1 MATVTHDG
9 QSLLIDGRRFWI
21 VSGTIDYFR
30 IPRAL
35 WLDRIRAAAAAGLNT
50 ILVRCPWSLH
60 EPRKGEYYFDDQADV
75 AGFVKLIR
83 EQGLKCILRPGP
95 YIGGDLDLGGLPSWL
110 LAEPDLRVRQGT
122 APFLEASSRYFGKL
136 LKVLSPF
143 SGRSGGPIVLVQVE
157 HQWHCGNQEAADSYL
172 HEMARFI
179 REHDFDLPL
188 INTNNLWQRREE
200 TIDTWSGRDNMLM
213 NLRQLRA
220 IQPNRPLIVGDY
232 WTGQSD
238 CWNQKQ
244 AEAMPPATLI
254 HELTQV
260 LAAGAQYNLASFHG
274 GTNFGFDGGR
284 QPGAVDRYVTTSGD
298 GGAPLGESG
307 AIRPSYY
314 AVRKVCSFA
323 SQFARVFANLQPAPT
338 SAVLGVM
345 PEKNGR
351 KVSRPGH
358 SVVHL
363 TGAQGEV
370 IFVFADDHAKSDST
384 TILLPN
390 GRAVPIHFG
399 LQPVTWC
406 LLNTH
411 VGSRAKLDWTNLNAF
426 AGNGKNLLVLFGAAG
441 SRGLISINYSVI
453 EVEVPTG
460 PVPAIE
466 LHEDMT
472 IVVCNEEAIDLT
484 FVKGDTAY
492 VGIEGFDAEGNHLPA
507 GVWTKHYIIQGSGEH
522 EEVPTAPPARRS
534 PRATMAEWTSAG
546 MDDHIMGKAPRF
558 ATIDGPSTQEH
569 CAAGS
574 GYGLIRI
581 VNHKWPRRK
590 MKILAPGVGDRVHLY
605 IQGQLKSIL
614 GFGPGA
620 SGAITDLTLPSGRNG
635 TVVALIDN
643 LGRFA
648 GGNDMHEGKG
658 VVQHLH
664 EVKAKRVGKP
674 KVVSTPPRR
683 PFEHRPYIEGLHN
696 GDVTTGHDVQWS
708 FEQRTKSALIVEIAG
723 ALTPALILLNDQ
735 CIGFYS
741 GQVGRPLVHLV
752 LDEAGG
758 LRKGRNTFQL
768 APIYAGG
775 EEELEQAVRFYDSQA
790 VVTDKATWSFAK
802 WEQPRP
808 NLFKA
813 HDKARA
819 KALAGRPAWYRTT
832 FSCSDAPRSLWF
844 EPNGLSKG
852 QVYLNG
858 RNVGRYFVATANGQK
873 VGPQQRYYLPDSWV
887 RYDEANEL
895 VIFEEHGRDPSN
907 VKLVYADSA
916 F

>member
-35 WLDRIRAAAAAGLNT
+35 WVERIRAAVAAGLNSV
-50 ILVRCPWSLH
+50 LVRCPWALH
-60 EPRKGEYYFDDQADV
+60 EPRKGEYNFDDQADV
-75 AGFVKLIR
+75 AAFVKLLS
-83 EQGLKCILRPGP
+83 EHGLKCILRPGP
-95 YIGGDLDLGGLPSWL
+95 FIGGDVDLGGLPSWL
-110 LAEPDLRVRQGT
+110 LAEPDLKVRQGT

-157 HQWHCGNQEAADSYL
+157 HEWHCGNQEAADAYL

-200 TIDTWSGRDNMLM
+200 TIDTWSGRENMLM

-232 WTGQSD
+232 WTGHSD
-238 CWNQKQ
+238 CWSQPQ
-244 AEAMPPATLI
+244 TAPMAPATLI

-260 LAAGAQYNLASFHG
+260 LAAGAQFNLAPFHG
-274 GTNFGFDGGR
+274 GTNFAFDGGR
-284 QPGAVDRYVTTSGD
+284 QPGAVDRYVTTSSD

-307 AIRPSYY
+307 AIRPTYH

-323 SQFARVFANLQPAPT
+323 SQFARVFSNLQAAPT
-338 SAVLGVM
+338 GAVLGVM
-345 PEKNGR
+345 PEKSGR
-351 KVSRPGH
+351 KLSRPGY
-358 SVVHL
+358 SVIHL

-370 IFVFADDHAKSDST
+370 VFVFADDHTKSDST

-390 GRAVPIHFG
+390 GRAVPVHFG
-399 LQPVTWC
+399 TQPVAWC

-411 VGSRAKLDWTNLNAF
+411 IGGRAKLDWTNLNAF
-426 AGNGKNLLVLFGAAG
+426 AGNGKNLIVLFGPAG
-441 SRGLISINYSVI
+441 SRGLLSINYSVI
-453 EVEVPTG
+453 EIEVPTG
-460 PVPAIE
+460 EVPAIE
-466 LHEDMT
+466 FHEDMT
-472 IVVCNEEAIDLT
+472 IVVCSEEAIDLT
-484 FVKGDTAY
+484 YVKGDTAY
-492 VGIEGFDAEGNHLPA
+492 VGIEGFDAQGQHIPSGLWKN
-507 GVWTKHYIIQGSGEH
+507 HYIIQGTGEH
-522 EEVPTAPPARRS
+522 EEVPTAPPPRRS
-534 PRATMAEWTSAG
+534 PRATMSEWTSAG
-546 MDDHIMGKAPRF
+546 TDDHITGKAPRF
-558 ATIDGPSTQEH
+558 ATIDGPSTQEQ

-605 IQGQLKSIL
+605 IKGQLKSIL
-614 GFGPGA
+614 GYGPGS
-620 SGAITDLTLPSGRNG
+620 SGAITDIALPAGRNG
-635 TVVALIDN
+635 TLVALIDN
-643 LGRFA
+643 LGRYA

-658 VVQHLH
+658 LVQHLH
-664 EVKAKRVGKP
+664 EVKPKRVGKP
-674 KVVSTPPRR
+674 KVVPTPPRR
-683 PFEHRPYIEGLHN
+683 PFENRPYLEGLHN

-708 FEQRTKSALIVEIAG
+708 FEHRTKSALIVEISG
-723 ALTPALILLNDQ
+723 AATPALILLNDQ

-741 GQVGRPLVHLV
+741 GQTGRPLIHLV

-768 APIYAGG
+768 APLFSGG
-775 EEELEQAVRFYDSQA
+775 EEELEKAVRFYDSKA
-790 VVTDKATWSFAK
+790 VLTDKATWSFAK
-802 WEQPRP
+802 WEQPKP

-813 HDKARA
+813 HDKVRA

-832 FSCSDAPRSLWF
+832 FSCSEAPRALWV

-852 QVYLNG
+852 QIYLNG
-858 RNVGRYFVATANGQK
+858 RNVGRYFVGTHSGQK
-873 VGPQQRYYLPDSWV
+873 VGPQQRYYLPESWV
-887 RYDEANEL
+887 SYNEANEL